1 MPCDGKKHIPSNLDD
16 NMELWKKLKDRN
28 DTKITFKGL
37 LAKMKGDSSPNFLRP
52 FVLYTIGKYLFP
64 TTQQYVDNRYLG
76 IVRNVETIKTTNF
89 GQLTLDRL
97 MANVRKF
104 VNGGANLEG
113 NLPLLQYVED
123 LMRPFIPAQD
133 ATLAKPKTDAQAQ
146 TKVLVSRVLTDLQE
160 VASLVR
166 EAGAE
171 QVDRMY
177 TLEKKMDE
185 CLRRTSTNV
194 KLTQDLVK
202 ELNKKRDG
210 IFPGVEDV
218 HLFDLGAPSHPM
230 EASVEN
236 AEQASDQ
243 GKQKEQGMKIDD
255 MEPPMKNLDED
266 FDVVDAAIELMHHDE
281 PTDTRDGQLIYI
293 ERVVSVVK
301 LERDGRIEK
310 CYEDALAGIPITT
323 QSTSYLKHDMVLLPT
338 RSLNVHWFLVVVNP
352 RRKEIQVLDSFF
364 YCTWDGSTSKS
375 SDANQWDRK
384 QCMGRH

>member
-113 NLPLLQYVED
+113 NLPLLQKWRVHQLDSTISYASRLRPLIQNWSEEKAKKVDNIIQNNYLGVGEYVED

-133 ATLAKPKTDAQAQ
+133 ATLAKPKTGAQ

-160 VASLVR
+160 VASLVW

-177 TLEKKMDE
+177 TLENKMDE
-185 CLRRTSTNV
+185 CLRRASTNV
-194 KLTQDLVK
+194 KLTKDLVK
-202 ELNKKRDG
+202 ELN
-210 IFPGVEDV
+210 
-218 HLFDLGAPSHPM
+218 
-230 EASVEN
+230 
-236 AEQASDQ
+236 
-243 GKQKEQGMKIDD
+243 
-255 MEPPMKNLDED
+255 
-266 FDVVDAAIELMHHDE
+266 VVDAAIELMHHDE

-352 RRKEIQVLDSFF
+352 RRKEIQGNIDDLRREILVVLVNSPYNKIKYTKRF
-364 YCTWDGSTSKS
+364 K
-375 SDANQWDRK
+375 
-384 QCMGRH
+384 